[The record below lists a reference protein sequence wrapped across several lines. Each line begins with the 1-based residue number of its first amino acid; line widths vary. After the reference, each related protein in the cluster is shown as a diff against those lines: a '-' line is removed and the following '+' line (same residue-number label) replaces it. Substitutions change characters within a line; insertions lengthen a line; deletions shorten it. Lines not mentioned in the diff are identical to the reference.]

1 MFNHVEKFEFPQL
14 VRENFEGKRVYK
26 TESGDRFPS
35 VTTVLGHKS
44 KPAIKAWRKRVGAE
58 TANKISRQASVRGTK
73 IHSLCEDYVNNDDL
87 DFDKLSFVEVDMFN
101 QMKPLIDRI
110 DNIHCVE
117 QFLYSEH
124 LRLAGQADCIAE
136 FDGRLSIIDFKTSAK
151 PKSKSYIKNY
161 FAQCAAYAIMFEER
175 TGIPIDTSVII
186 IGVQADESQLFVEKR
201 DNYTDYLLEC
211 RDLYEKEVLTSA
223 A

>member
-1 MFNHVEKFEFPQL
+1 MFKHVERFEFPQL

-44 KPAIKAWRKRVGAE
+44 KPGIKAWRKRVGAE

-87 DFDKLSFVEVDMFN
+87 NFDKLSFVEVDMFN

-175 TGIPIDTSVII
+175 TGIPIDTSIII

-201 DNYTDYLLEC
+201 DNYIDYLLEC

>member
-1 MFNHVEKFEFPQL
+1 MFNHVTGFEFPTL
-14 VRENFEGKRVYK
+14 VRENFEGKRMYK

-44 KPAIKAWRKRVGAE
+44 KPAIKAWRKKVGAA
-58 TANKISRQASVRGTK
+58 TANKISKQASVRGTK
-73 IHSLCEDYVNNDDL
+73 IHSLCEDYVNNEEL

-151 PKSKSYIKNY
+151 LKKKSYIKNY

-186 IGVQADESQLFVEKR
+186 IGVQAEESQLFVEKR
-201 DNYTDYLLEC
+201 DNYTEYLLEC
-211 RDLYEKEVLTSA
+211 RDLYEKQVLTSA

>member
-1 MFNHVEKFEFPQL
+1 MFNHVTGIEFPTL
-14 VRENFEGKRVYK
+14 VRENFEGKRMYK
-26 TESGDRFPS
+26 TEGGDRFPS

-44 KPAIKAWRKRVGAE
+44 KPAIKAWRKKVGAA
-58 TANKISRQASVRGTK
+58 TANKISKQASVRGTK
-73 IHSLCEDYVNNDDL
+73 IHSLCEDYVNNEEL

-151 PKSKSYIKNY
+151 LKKKSYIKNY

-186 IGVQADESQLFVEKR
+186 IGVQAEESQLFVEKR
-201 DNYTDYLLEC
+201 DNYTEYLIEC

>member
-124 LRLAGQADCIAE
+124 LRLAGQATAS
-136 FDGRLSIIDFKTSAK
+136 LSL
-151 PKSKSYIKNY
+151 
-161 FAQCAAYAIMFEER
+161 M
-175 TGIPIDTSVII
+175 V
-186 IGVQADESQLFVEKR
+186 
-201 DNYTDYLLEC
+201 DYLSSTSKPLPNPRVSLISRITLPSVPRMQLC
-211 RDLYEKEVLTSA
+211 LRNALVSPLTHLLSLLVSKQTNPNYL
-223 A
+223 

>member
-1 MFNHVEKFEFPQL
+1 M
-14 VRENFEGKRVYK
+14 
-26 TESGDRFPS
+26 
-35 VTTVLGHKS
+35 
-44 KPAIKAWRKRVGAE
+44 
-58 TANKISRQASVRGTK
+58 RGTK
-73 IHSLCEDYVNNDDL
+73 IHSLCEDYVNNEEL

-151 PKSKSYIKNY
+151 LKKKSYIKNY

-186 IGVQADESQLFVEKR
+186 IGVQAEESQLFVEKR
-201 DNYTDYLLEC
+201 DNYTEYLIEC